1 MKTEAGTNNNNNT
14 NSNNNNNSNSSNKM
28 DFDMYPSI
36 SSGKQQDPVREVVM
50 KYIDY
55 FLPESEW
62 VCDETERKYGTKI
75 ELNIALGLGRLIS
88 ESL

>member
-1 MKTEAGTNNNNNT
+1 MKAEAGTNNNNN
-14 NSNNNNNSNSSNKM
+14 NNNNINSSKM

-36 SSGKQQDPVREVVM
+36 SGKQQDPVREVVM

-62 VCDETERKYGTKI
+62 VSYIYTN
-75 ELNIALGLGRLIS
+75 LPV
-88 ESL
+88 